1 MPRPNPSPVSPEVI
15 QRNLERL
22 RRRRQ
27 AVDQLIASLE
37 EYQSLLEA
45 ELRLIEALPG
55 KPAGKSVTNPRKAR
69 AA

>member
-1 MPRPNPSPVSPEVI
+1 MPRPNSSPVSTEVI

-22 RRRRQ
+22 RLRRQ

-55 KPAGKSVTNPRKAR
+55 KPAGKSAANPRKSC

>member
-1 MPRPNPSPVSPEVI
+1 MPRPNSSPVSTEVI

-22 RRRRQ
+22 RLRRQ

-55 KPAGKSVTNPRKAR
+55 KPAGESAANPRKSC